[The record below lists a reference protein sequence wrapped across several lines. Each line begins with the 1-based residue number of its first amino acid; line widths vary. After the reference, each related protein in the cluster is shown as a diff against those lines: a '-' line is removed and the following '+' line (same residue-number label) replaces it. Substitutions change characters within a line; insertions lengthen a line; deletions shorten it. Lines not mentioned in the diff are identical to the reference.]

1 MEDLRLTEVPVAT
14 IQRTGWRGQERTRG
28 SNLNHPVRRG
38 GRCTGAVAVVN
49 AGSWRQWGGTAP
61 KTNITDW
68 TGGDEGEAVFLTQ
81 KLGRQWSPSETA
93 LERA

>member
-38 GRCTGAVAVVN
+38 GRCTGAVAVVTQDRG
-49 AGSWRQWGGTAP
+49 GSGEEQPQRQT
-61 KTNITDW
+61 
-68 TGGDEGEAVFLTQ
+68 
-81 KLGRQWSPSETA
+81 
-93 LERA
+93 